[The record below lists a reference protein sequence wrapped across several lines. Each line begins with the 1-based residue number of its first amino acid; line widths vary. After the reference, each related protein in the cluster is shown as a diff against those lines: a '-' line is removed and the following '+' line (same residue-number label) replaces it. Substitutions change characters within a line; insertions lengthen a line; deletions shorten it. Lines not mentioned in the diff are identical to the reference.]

1 MRARRVLSAVSP
13 SALAAL
19 LSSCAYVS
27 APLPPSLLIPLPVV
41 DLSVAERGDKLVIE
55 FTAPAKATDNAPLR
69 TLKEVDLRIGAEVP
83 AWESTARRIETTVEE
98 PGPARVQVAA
108 REWIGQE
115 ILVKVRTAGR
125 RGRFSEWS
133 NALRMKVLP
142 PLEQPSLKAVASAE
156 GVRLTWTPE
165 PAPATEYR
173 VMRLGP
179 VDQHPVVIATVKT
192 AEFADTLAEF
202 GKHYQYAVQSFV
214 KTGGSEAESEMS
226 NTVAITPVDIFP
238 PAVPAGLTAIA
249 GTSSIELSWNPDTE
263 PDLRGYHVFRAT
275 GSGPFD
281 RIGELVETPAYS
293 DHAIQ
298 GGKQYRYQVSA
309 VDQIGN
315 ESQRSGIVA
324 ATAP

>member
-1 MRARRVLSAVSP
+1 MRARRVLSAVSLSVP
-13 SALAAL
+13 AAL
-19 LSSCAYVS
+19 LSSCAYVGP
-27 APLPPSLLIPLPVV
+27 PLPPSLLIPLPVV
-41 DLSVAERGDKLVIE
+41 DLSAVERADKLVIG
-55 FTAPAKATDNAPLR
+55 FTAPATATDGVPLHTFR
-69 TLKEVDLRIGAEVP
+69 QVDLRVGAEGP
-83 AWESTARRIETTVEE
+83 AWDSAARRIETKVQE
-98 PGPARVQVAA
+98 PGPAEVQVAA

-115 ILVKVRTAGR
+115 ILVKVRTAGQH
-125 RGRFSEWS
+125 GRFSDWS
-133 NALRMKVLP
+133 NAVHLKVLP
-142 PLEQPSLKAVASAE
+142 PLEQPSLKAVASAK

-165 PAPATEYR
+165 PAVATEYR

-179 VDQHPVVIATVKT
+179 ADQRPVGIATVKN
-192 AEFADTLAEF
+192 AEFTDVLAEF
-202 GKHYQYAVQSFV
+202 GKHYEYAVQAFV
-214 KTGGSEAESEMS
+214 KTGDSEAQSEMS
-226 NTVAITPVDIFP
+226 GTASITPVDTFP

-275 GSGPFD
+275 GTGPFE

-298 GGKQYRYQVSA
+298 SGKQYRYQVSA